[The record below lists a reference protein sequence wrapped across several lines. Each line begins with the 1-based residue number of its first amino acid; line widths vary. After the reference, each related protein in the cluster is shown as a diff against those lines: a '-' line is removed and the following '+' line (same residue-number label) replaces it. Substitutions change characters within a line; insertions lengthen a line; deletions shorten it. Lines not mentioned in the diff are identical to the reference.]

1 MLKHIFHH
9 IIDEYY
15 FVIRRIEK
23 MSITWDEI
31 KIKYSKDRNQMSED
45 REREFINDCFDC
57 YEQEGFAKR
66 FQSPFGDYKD
76 RIGQTFKVI
85 NRCSEK
91 DSDLSSLPM
100 WNIQFKD
107 GLIIGAYPEEIILSE
122 MKRNGYDPELY
133 N

>member
-9 IIDEYY
+9 IINEYY

-66 FQSPFGDYKD
+66 FWSPFGDYKD
-76 RIGQTFKVI
+76 RIGQTLLLPYKY
-85 NRCSEK
+85 RWC
-91 DSDLSSLPM
+91 DS
-100 WNIQFKD
+100 
-107 GLIIGAYPEEIILSE
+107 
-122 MKRNGYDPELY
+122 
-133 N
+133 

>member
-9 IIDEYY
+9 IINEYY

-66 FQSPFGDYKD
+66 F
-76 RIGQTFKVI
+76 
-85 NRCSEK
+85 
-91 DSDLSSLPM
+91 
-100 WNIQFKD
+100 
-107 GLIIGAYPEEIILSE
+107 
-122 MKRNGYDPELY
+122 
-133 N
+133 

>member
-9 IIDEYY
+9 IINEYY

-66 FQSPFGDYKD
+66 FWSPFGDYKD

-100 WNIQFKD
+100 WNIQFD
-107 GLIIGAYPEEIILSE
+107 VTECC
-122 MKRNGYDPELY
+122 DC
-133 N
+133 